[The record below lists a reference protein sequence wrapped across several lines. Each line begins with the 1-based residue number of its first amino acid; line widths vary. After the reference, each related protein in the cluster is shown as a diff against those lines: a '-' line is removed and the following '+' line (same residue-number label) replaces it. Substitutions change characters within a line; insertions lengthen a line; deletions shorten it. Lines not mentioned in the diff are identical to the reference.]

1 MSNST
6 KAQEQA
12 LKKLEDEAYFEL
24 CQIIAEAMQLE
35 DVELLDARI
44 AYWKTKYKKLLDRP
58 STSSKSDFK
67 KRIEFLLNDYYSSIT
82 QYILDRL
89 RLKEEKKIANQAKAM
104 RELHNIIKN
113 TNDYNLLKKKVSKWK
128 EKYPVD
134 SFLRMYQKRIE
145 LYTRD
150 KNLRENAFK
159 QEEAFSDLVDIT
171 KKYAT
176 LDELNVMI
184 TDWEKKYSINDKY
197 SIDDFLKHQSEVKR
211 FISEEFLQTIA
222 REDRVLENE
231 KLKIDVNAEYN
242 NKSFSNLSAQA
253 SSYSALLA
261 ISKSPNNVDEMF
273 KWVYKNRYVKFNDKY
288 KELILSAT
296 YLEYSPTYLN
306 KLPLP
311 DMDITKSSL
320 SFDEYQH
327 IDDIKR
333 YAILS
338 YFNLL
343 LPPNK
348 AISNNSFDKNIQSIY
363 SKSEMAKTSTIEDV
377 PTISSDE
384 ILKSGLEISLNVS
397 NIDINSS
404 DVHKT
409 VETIDIP
416 KINKPVEL
424 NELISS
430 SEPIETNKSTKPP
443 KQTEPIKNLFDS
455 ESISNLSLTENPKS
469 KTQKEDNI
477 QIEEKT
483 KKVIEQSDDIVNIAP
498 ENTQETE
505 SSEQTMDYDS
515 IVAFSPMFLSVVYN
529 YNKQA
534 EIINNIDETTTKYI
548 GEQYKNQDLE
558 LITKQKLE

>member
-58 STSSKSDFK
+58 STSSRSDFK

-222 REDRVLENE
+222 REDRVLESE
-231 KLKIDVNAEYN
+231 KLKIDVNPEYN
-242 NKSFSNLSAQA
+242 NKSFSNLSTQA

-296 YLEYSPTYLN
+296 YLEYSPAYLN
-306 KLPLP
+306 KLTIP
-311 DMDITKSSL
+311 DMDITKNSL
-320 SFDEYQH
+320 SFGEYQN
-327 IDDIKR
+327 IDNIKR

-343 LPPNK
+343 LPPSK
-348 AISNNSFDKNIQSIY
+348 VISNNNFDKNIQSIY
-363 SKSEMAKTSTIEDV
+363 YKSERAKTSTIEDI

-384 ILKSGLEISLNVS
+384 ILESGLEISLNVS

-416 KINKPVEL
+416 EINKPVEL
-424 NELISS
+424 NEIISS
-430 SEPIETNKSTKPP
+430 SEPIETNKTTKPP